1 MARPPKQLQ
10 RAEVI
15 PEERAYWD
23 RAIRRYTG
31 DPVPE
36 VHELDPYF
44 GGLLASPPL
53 CALACEMG
61 VFVRNAGNRPFT
73 YTHAQREFV
82 DQIHC
87 KDLGTD
93 NVLYYH
99 ILDAVSA
106 GVRIEAIKAIREGRE
121 DEVLNDEE
129 KLLAKFIRMVMSGT
143 VDDATWAQME
153 ELFGSERGVV
163 EYCNF
168 ILWLNWIM
176 RMMQALGVNLMS
188 GLDVDELIEEFMSG
202 KRKPPD
208 YRTGTSTPE
217 SRFAR

>member
-1 MARPPKQLQ
+1 MARPPKQPQ
-10 RAEVI
+10 RADVT
-15 PEERAYWD
+15 PEERTYWD

-31 DPVPE
+31 DPVPD
-36 VHELDPYF
+36 VHQLDPYF
-44 GGLLASPPL
+44 GGLLASPPV

-82 DQIHC
+82 DQILC
-87 KDLGTD
+87 KDLKTD
-93 NVLYYH
+93 NVLYFH

-106 GVRIEAIKAIREGRE
+106 GVRIEAIKAIREDRE
-121 DEVLNDEE
+121 EEVFNDEE
-129 KLLAKFIRMVMSGT
+129 RLLAKFIRMVLSGT
-143 VDDATWAQME
+143 VDDETWAQME

-168 ILWLNWIM
+168 VLWLHWIM
-176 RMMQALGVNLMS
+176 RMMNALGTNPSAGQDIDQLIDDLAS
-188 GLDVDELIEEFMSG
+188 GRRE
-202 KRKPPD
+202 PPD
-208 YRTGTSTPE
+208 YRIGTSTPE